1 MHWMCGRSSLLCCL
15 PCLLTVVWCQDA
27 DRKEEDLWLEDKD
40 RLRLSVIPHHV
51 MDAQRNSQLAIADA
65 QRICVVSLD
74 TKHGK
79 LSAGK
84 SRRNG
89 KNT

>member
-1 MHWMCGRSSLLCCL
+1 M
-15 PCLLTVVWCQDA
+15 V
-27 DRKEEDLWLEDKD
+27 KD
-40 RLRLSVIPHHV
+40 RHNLSVIPHHV
-51 MDAQRNSQLAIADA
+51 MDAPRNSQLAIADA
-65 QRICVVSLD
+65 QRIREVSLA